1 MMMLLGKAGEG
12 SDPDIWA
19 SRRSR
24 RSRRGRR
31 RRRRGMIKEA
41 KRDQECNSNA
51 PSTLMQSKQY
61 NAMQ

>member
-24 RSRRGRR
+24 RRR

-51 PSTLMQSKQY
+51 PSTLMQSEQY